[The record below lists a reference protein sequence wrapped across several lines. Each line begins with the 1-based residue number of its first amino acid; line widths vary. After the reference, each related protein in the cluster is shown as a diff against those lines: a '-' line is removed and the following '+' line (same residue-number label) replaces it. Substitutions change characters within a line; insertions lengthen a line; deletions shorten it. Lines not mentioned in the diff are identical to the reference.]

1 MQKWGLSQSHLPSV
15 IPKLGIS
22 CISHAQGTPW
32 MGTLRQ
38 ASPTSTT
45 FYLSS
50 SRLWQAAYS
59 TLLVLCIWPKEIKSA
74 NDTATAIMSDL
85 LQTVNELN
93 LLTATRN
100 NFQRGPQC
108 NSRWRYGLIKSF
120 SIFSHKLCCHTMK
133 KKVAF
138 TLQGKRTWPEADMQ
152 AKDWSGLV
160 RHYLICN
167 TCYQCKVALVV
178 GFGMRHAKIG
188 FPLLLNQGLRTINSG
203 SQLLL
208 FRD

>member
-133 KKVAF
+133 KSSIYLTGQKNMAWGCHV
-138 TLQGKRTWPEADMQ
+138 GKRLEWFGQ
-152 AKDWSGLV
+152 ALSDLQ
-160 RHYLICN
+160 YL
-167 TCYQCKVALVV
+167 LS
-178 GFGMRHAKIG
+178 M
-188 FPLLLNQGLRTINSG
+188 
-203 SQLLL
+203 
-208 FRD
+208 